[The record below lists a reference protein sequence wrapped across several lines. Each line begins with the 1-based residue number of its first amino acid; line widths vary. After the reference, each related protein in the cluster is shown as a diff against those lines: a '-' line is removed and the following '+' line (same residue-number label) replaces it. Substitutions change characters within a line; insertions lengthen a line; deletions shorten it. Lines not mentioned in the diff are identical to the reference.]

1 MELWMHFAV
10 GHNYIASS
18 VSIQNINGWKI
29 IVKSSLFRKQKKQ
42 EEEEK
47 ERKKEERLRKREQKQ
62 KEREERR
69 NLKKVKRQQEEE
81 QKKLQMKIAMEE
93 RRLLLAQ
100 RNLESIRLIDR
111 RAADQ
116 SQGMAQIR
124 LELKIYKIR
133 WHWRHQNRL
142 HLVWLGRS
150 ATLESG
156 LPGQVAW

>member
-100 RNLESIRLIDR
+100 RNLESIRLIAELLT
-111 RAADQ
+111 RA
-116 SQGMAQIR
+116 
-124 LELKIYKIR
+124 KV
-133 WHWRHQNRL
+133 WHK
-142 HLVWLGRS
+142 
-150 ATLESG
+150 SG
-156 LPGQVAW
+156 LNSKYTKSDGTEDIKTDCILSDWGGVPH